1 MKLKGIAALAMVTS
15 LMVTTPAGHAQLI
28 DQGGTTFDPLTNL
41 LWLDTSSTSGISAQS
56 ILTGTDPGN
65 LMAAG
70 WSFASI
76 SQIDTLL
83 TNAGMIGP
91 FNGSN
96 SPLNFAAASSFL
108 TLFGATGSFGT
119 NSFIQAFSSD
129 SPSPGLLYTPVVLA
143 DSGIG
148 IGGADLMGA
157 GGVPATVTNPT
168 IGSWLVMSS
177 TAPPPVAAVPEPEI
191 YAMMGVGLGV
201 LGWLKRRQKRR
212 DTAAS

>member
-1 MKLKGIAALAMVTS
+1 MKLKGIAALAFATS
-15 LMVTTPAGHAQLI
+15 LMVTAPAGHAQLV
-28 DQGGTTFDPLTNL
+28 DQGGTTLDPLTNL
-41 LWLDTSSTSGISAQS
+41 LWLDTSSTVGISAQS

-83 TNAGMIGP
+83 TNAGLVGP

-96 SPLNFAAASSFL
+96 SSLNFAAASSFL

-119 NSFIQAFSSD
+119 NSFIQAFSAD
-129 SPSPGLLYTPVVLA
+129 SPAPGLLYTPVVLA
-143 DSGIG
+143 DSGFG

-157 GGVPATVTNPT
+157 GGVPATVSNQTFGN
-168 IGSWLVMSS
+168 WLVMSNP
-177 TAPPPVAAVPEPEI
+177 APPPVAAVPEPEI
-191 YAMMGVGLGV
+191 YAMMGVGLAL
-201 LGWLKRRQKRR
+201 LGWVKRKKKIQG
-212 DTAAS
+212 DA